1 MVDRGAIGSVLDD
14 RYEVMERLGEGLHF
28 AVFKA
33 KDRVQNRTVVVKLLK
48 PDVRPNDLDAWREA
62 LSVPSKLS
70 HPSMAQVYEVGRV
83 DGTIYLVSEYVRGI
97 NLKERIRRTAP
108 FSLAVAVDIAIAVA
122 EALEYA
128 HKQGVIHSDVRPH
141 NVLINAEGE
150 VKVTDFGVG
159 AVLARS
165 PDSEPLLRTVH
176 YVPPEVAEGSAPSV
190 ASDMYS
196 LGVILYEMLTGVVP
210 FDAETPLAV
219 LLRQAKEPAVPPG
232 RINVGIPRAIDGIV
246 LKCLQKDPTK
256 RYRSMSSLL
265 ADLRAVQEALR
276 FGRSLDWAPADVADA
291 VAQEPDE
298 EEPAAPTYLSAMSRA
313 AMLVTGVALV
323 AILVMFWQIFFR
335 GTRDVQ
341 VPEVSGMERSQAE
354 MRVAKLGLKPIFVE
368 EWNDRVPA
376 GTILRT
382 YPSAGSTVKQGREIT
397 LWVSKGPQI
406 VTVPD
411 VTKRMD
417 EATARRVIQESGL
430 AVGAVD
436 EQYSDDVPRGNVIEQ
451 DPPGNSRVAPGTQ
464 VALVIS
470 KGPEDVPVPDL
481 VYDKTERE
489 ARNALERIGLT
500 VGDVTRDYSDMVPAG
515 NVLSQDP
522 PAGTVVPVGSSVSLV
537 VSRGPEPAFGEGGD
551 TGWSGGIEGPQRRF
565 RVEVRVPSGPDPQQ
579 IQIVVNDANGSRV
592 VFDEPRSPGDRFVRE
607 VQAVGNDVDIQVTSD
622 GKPFYHRV
630 FHRPGG

>member
-1 MVDRGAIGSVLDD
+1 
-14 RYEVMERLGEGLHF
+14 
-28 AVFKA
+28 
-33 KDRVQNRTVVVKLLK
+33 
-48 PDVRPNDLDAWREA
+48 
-62 LSVPSKLS
+62 
-70 HPSMAQVYEVGRV
+70 
-83 DGTIYLVSEYVRGI
+83 
-97 NLKERIRRTAP
+97 
-108 FSLAVAVDIAIAVA
+108 
-122 EALEYA
+122 
-128 HKQGVIHSDVRPH
+128 
-141 NVLINAEGE
+141 
-150 VKVTDFGVG
+150 
-159 AVLARS
+159 
-165 PDSEPLLRTVH
+165 
-176 YVPPEVAEGSAPSV
+176 
-190 ASDMYS
+190 
-196 LGVILYEMLTGVVP
+196 
-210 FDAETPLAV
+210 
-219 LLRQAKEPAVPPG
+219 
-232 RINVGIPRAIDGIV
+232 
-246 LKCLQKDPTK
+246 
-256 RYRSMSSLL
+256 MSSLL

-500 VGDVTRDYSDMVPAG
+500 VGDVTRDYSDTVPAG